1 LIAKIKDGNMHI
13 VFAASECAPWAK
25 TGGLADVASSLPRAL
40 AKLGH
45 KVSVFLPYYR
55 QVAKAAPD
63 APVVL
68 PSVTIPFPSYNRFV
82 RIRDGGVAG
91 GVQTYFVDS
100 PELFDRENFYA
111 TPSGDYPDN
120 AERFGLL
127 SRAVIEATKVL
138 GVPDVFH
145 VHDWQTAILAVL
157 LRSTYYFD
165 PVLQHVP
172 VVLTIHN
179 AGYQGLF
186 PPRTM
191 ETLLLP
197 WDMFT
202 FDKLEHYDSVNFL
215 KGGIVY
221 ADALTTVSKRYAAEI
236 QTAEY
241 GNGLEGVIRRRSG
254 DLFGILNGVDYD
266 EWDPAIDPHIAA
278 HYSAE
283 KLAGK
288 KECRRDLLHA
298 FGLECL
304 GDETAVIGV
313 VSRFATQKGF
323 DFIVDIMD
331 RLVQEDMALVILGN
345 GEEYYERLLTEM
357 AERYPSKVRVQV
369 KFDNV
374 MAHKI
379 EAGADMF
386 LMPSHY
392 EPGGLNQIYSL
403 KYGTIPIVRATGGL
417 DDTIDEQPNGG
428 GNGFKFWGYS
438 SSALLD
444 AIHRAL
450 DTFRNKGAW
459 TQMMKRGME
468 QDFSWEKPAQEYV
481 RVYERAVQNRS

>member
-1 LIAKIKDGNMHI
+1 MHI

-25 TGGLADVASSLPRAL
+25 TGGLADVVSSLPKHL
-40 AKLGH
+40 VKLGH

-55 QVAKAAPD
+55 QVAKLVPD

-82 RIRDGGVAG
+82 SILDGGVTE
-91 GVQTYFVDS
+91 GVQTYFVNS

-127 SRAVIEATKVL
+127 SRAVIEASKVL
-138 GVPDVFH
+138 GIPDVFH
-145 VHDWQTAILAVL
+145 VHDWQTAMLAVL

-165 PVLQHVP
+165 PVMRRVP
-172 VVLTIHN
+172 AVLTIHN
-179 AGYQGLF
+179 AGYQGWF

-202 FDKLEHYDSVNFL
+202 FEKLEQNDNVNFL

-221 ADALTTVSKRYAAEI
+221 ADALTTVSQKYAQEI

-241 GNGLEGVIRRRSG
+241 GNGLEGAIQRRSG

-266 EWDPAIDPHIAA
+266 EWNPATDPHIAA

-283 KLAGK
+283 KPAGK

-298 FGLECL
+298 FGLESVS
-304 GDETAVIGV
+304 DETAVIGI

-323 DFIVDIMD
+323 DFIVEIMD
-331 RLVQEDMALVILGN
+331 RLVQEDMVLVMLGN
-345 GEEYYERLLTEM
+345 GEEYYEKLLVEM

-386 LMPSHY
+386 LMPSRY

-403 KYGTIPIVRATGGL
+403 KYGTVPIVRATGGL
-417 DDTIDEQPNGG
+417 DDTIDEQPDGG
-428 GNGFKFWGYS
+428 GNGFKFWGYDS
-438 SSALLD
+438 SDLMD
-444 AIHRAL
+444 AIQRAIGV
-450 DTFRNKGAW
+450 FHNKKQWAK
-459 TQMMKRGME
+459 MMKRGML

-481 RVYERAVQNRS
+481 RVYERAIQNRS